1 MLSLLINTNESLE
14 MSDTKKINAISRSDV
29 KVGDRIIIE
38 TRNSTYLIE
47 VLPENN
53 YLVSGG
59 WFDRNGLAPYVSNIH
74 GCTMG
79 SSANCANTIAAL
91 GLCIEFDNN
100 VTTSPVTEISVWGKE
115 AIA

>member
-1 MLSLLINTNESLE
+1 MLY
-14 MSDTKKINAISRSDV
+14 
-29 KVGDRIIIE
+29 IE
-38 TRNSTYLIE
+38 
-47 VLPENN
+47 
-53 YLVSGG
+53 
-59 WFDRNGLAPYVSNIH
+59 
-74 GCTMG
+74 MG